1 MTLFA
6 PGTSQEVMDSVNSSL
21 GMTSPMTASKP
32 SSPLGFDEY
41 FKQNPMN
48 MFTVYNPPVE
58 FEGEMRDPQQVKV
71 YEQYRNNFN
80 NVASPPQAPR
90 TLNNRGSNDFLS
102 QLLGRGLGSFGMPFS
117 MYGMGGY
124 GMGGYGMM
132 PMQMPMYGNP
142 YMGGMGF
149 GSMYGGGYGMSPYN
163 YSSSPFGGSM
173 YGNRYMNMGLGSYG
187 MGYNNMM
194 PMYQMPMNFGGYV
207 PQSYGAQQQPT
218 QS

>member
-1 MTLFA
+1 MTRFL
-6 PGTSQEVMDSVNSSL
+6 PGTPREVMDRVNSYL
-21 GMTSPMTASKP
+21 GMTSPTTTPKP

-41 FKQNPMN
+41 FTQNPIN
-48 MFTVYNPPVE
+48 TIQEYRTPIE
-58 FEGEMRDPQQVKV
+58 FEGEMRDPTYVKI
-71 YEQYRNNFN
+71 YEQYRDNFN
-80 NVASPPQAPR
+80 NVDPRAYPTPPQTPR
-90 TLNNRGSNDFLS
+90 TLNDRGSNDFLS

-124 GMGGYGMM
+124 GMI

-149 GSMYGGGYGMSPYN
+149 GSMYGGGYSMSPYN